1 MPVTL
6 LQPQRFGDDRGW
18 FSETFSARRLAEQAI
33 DAHFLQDN
41 QSFSA
46 MRGVLRG
53 IHFQMPPHAQDKL
66 VSCLRG
72 AIWDVAVDLRKASP
86 TFGRW
91 VSAIL
96 SDRNGHQLFV
106 PAGFGHGFV
115 TLTDET
121 QVFYKVSDYYA
132 PQCEGGVIWDDPQLA
147 IPWPLPETGPI
158 LSDKDKVLPNLDS
171 FESPFIYGGRP
182 LRPLEGAEQ

>member
-18 FSETFSARRLAEQAI
+18 FSETFSARRLDGQDI
-33 DAHFLQDN
+33 GVRFCQDN

-46 MRGVLRG
+46 ARGVLRG
-53 IHFQMPPHAQDKL
+53 LHFQTPPHAQDKL

-72 AIWDVAVDLRKASP
+72 AIWDVAVDLRRDSP
-86 TFGRW
+86 TYGRW
-91 VSAIL
+91 VSAEL
-96 SDRNGHQLFV
+96 SGDNGHQLFV

-115 TLTDET
+115 TLTEDT

-132 PQCEGGVIWDDPQLA
+132 PECESGIIWNDLELA
-147 IPWPLPETGPI
+147 IPWPLPESGPF
-158 LSDKDKVLPNLDS
+158 LSAKDKELPSLRS
-171 FESPFIYGGRP
+171 FESPFPYDGIP
-182 LRPLEGAEQ
+182 LRPLKGAV